1 MPKPKQLIRL
11 TGIESRIHL
20 IRGQKV
26 MFDADLAEL
35 YCVETKALN
44 KAVQRNRER
53 FPDDFMFQLE
63 REEVANLRF
72 QIGTSSLQADGSMRF
87 QIGTASKRNVRFLPY
102 VFTREGIAM
111 LSGVLRS
118 ERAVA
123 VNIEIMRAF
132 VRLQQLLATQADLL
146 AKLTKIEKKAGRQ
159 DKDIRTIFNVL
170 KKLMSPPEVPR
181 KPRVE
186 IGFHTHLKK

>member
-1 MPKPKQLIRL
+1 MAKPKHLIRL

-35 YCVETKALN
+35 YGVTTGNLN

-53 FPDDFMFQLE
+53 FPDDFMFQLN
-63 REEVANLRF
+63 REDVANLRF
-72 QIGTSSLQADGSMRF
+72 QAGTSSLQADGSMRF
-87 QIGTASKRNVRFLPY
+87 QIGSASKRNLRYAPY
-102 VFTREGIAM
+102 VFTQEGIAM

-118 ERAVA
+118 GRAVA

-132 VRLQQLLATQADLL
+132 IRLRQLLATQAELV
-146 AKLTKIEKKAGRQ
+146 AKLTKLEKKVGRQ
-159 DKDIRTIFNVL
+159 DKDIQTVFKVL
-170 KKLMSPPEVPR
+170 KKLMEPPEVPE
-181 KPRVE
+181 KPHRE
-186 IGFHTHLKK
+186 IGFHTELKK

>member
-1 MPKPKQLIRL
+1 MSKPKQLIRL

-26 MFDADLAEL
+26 MLDADLAEL
-35 YCVETKALN
+35 YGVETKALN

-63 REEVANLRF
+63 REDVANLRF
-72 QIGTSSLQADGSMRF
+72 QIGTSSLHGGR
-87 QIGTASKRNVRFLPY
+87 RFLPY

-132 VRLQQLLATQADLL
+132 VRLQQLLATQAELL
-146 AKLTKIEKKAGRQ
+146 AKLAKIERKAGRQ

-170 KKLMSPPEVPR
+170 KKLMSPPEVPG

>member
-1 MPKPKQLIRL
+1 MSKPKQLIRL
-11 TGIESRIHL
+11 AGIEGRIHL

-26 MFDADLAEL
+26 MLDSDLAQL
-35 YCVETKALN
+35 YGVETKALN

-63 REEVANLRF
+63 QQEVENLRF
-72 QIGTSSLQADGSMRF
+72 QIGTSSLHGGR
-87 QIGTASKRNVRFLPY
+87 RFLPY

-132 VRLQQLLATQADLL
+132 VRLQQLLATQAELL
-146 AKLTKIEKKAGRQ
+146 SKLTKLEKKVGKH
-159 DKDIRTIFNVL
+159 DKNIQTILNVM
-170 KKLMSPPEVPR
+170 KKLMSPPELPE

>member
-1 MPKPKQLIRL
+1 MSKPKQLIRL

-26 MFDADLAEL
+26 MLDADLAEL

-72 QIGTSSLQADGSMRF
+72 QIGTSSLHGGR
-87 QIGTASKRNVRFLPY
+87 RFLPY

-146 AKLTKIEKKAGRQ
+146 AKLTKLEKKAGRQ